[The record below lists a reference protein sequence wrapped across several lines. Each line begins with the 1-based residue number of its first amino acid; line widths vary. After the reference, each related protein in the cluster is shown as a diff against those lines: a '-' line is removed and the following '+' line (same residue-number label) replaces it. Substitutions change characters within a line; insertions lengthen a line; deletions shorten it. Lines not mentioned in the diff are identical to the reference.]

1 MQKIDKEYRAAIYLR
16 LSKDDGDLSLSG
28 GKNES
33 NSIASQRLLI
43 KDFLKKHPEITVYEE
58 YCDDGYT
65 GTNFDRP
72 RFQDMITAVKKG
84 IVNCIV
90 VKDLS
95 RFGREYIESGR
106 YIEKIFPSLGVR
118 FIAVNDNYD
127 NVADDAAAN
136 DFILPFKNLIN
147 DSYCRDISVKVRSNL
162 DVKRRNGE
170 FVGSRVVYG
179 YRRSSENKN
188 KLVID
193 ETAAMVIKDIFR
205 MKTEGMSAARIAES
219 LNASGVL
226 SPIEYKKSNGSKEKY
241 AFQKH
246 KKALWSAVA
255 VHRILSNEIY
265 TGTLLQ
271 GKTTTPNYKVKKT
284 VKKSENEW
292 SRTDNAHEAIISRS
306 QFELVQ
312 RILLDDTRSPK
323 GKDKV
328 HIFSGKV
335 FCADCKSTMVR
346 KVACSGNKEYAYLI
360 CSGHKK
366 GTTDCF
372 PHNIKEDVL
381 YEVVFEFVKA
391 QLDILLEMERA
402 LKAIENLAWEKR
414 EIDKLKRKIATQ
426 NEAMRKVK
434 RLKASLY
441 EDLREEIITEDEY
454 HSFKKEYDEKITN
467 ISETI
472 LSLESDLNS
481 VSEGLTDKQGWL
493 SQFTKYRGI
502 ESLNRTIVVNLI
514 DKIYVGANNEIE
526 VVMLHKD
533 QFAAASEF
541 IEQQK
546 KEAV

>member
-1 MQKIDKEYRAAIYLR
+1 M
-16 LSKDDGDLSLSG
+16 
-28 GKNES
+28 
-33 NSIASQRLLI
+33 
-43 KDFLKKHPEITVYEE
+43 
-58 YCDDGYT
+58 
-65 GTNFDRP
+65 
-72 RFQDMITAVKKG
+72 
-84 IVNCIV
+84 
-90 VKDLS
+90 
-95 RFGREYIESGR
+95 ESGR
-106 YIEKIFPSLGVR
+106 YIDKVFPSLGVR
-118 FIAVNDNYD
+118 FIAINDNYD
-127 NVADDAAAN
+127 NVADNSAAN

-179 YRRSSENKN
+179 YRRSSESKN
-188 KLVID
+188 KLVVD
-193 ETAAMVIKDIFR
+193 ETAAAVIKDIFR
-205 MKTEGMSAARIAES
+205 MKTEGMSAERIADS

-226 SPIEYKKSNGSKEKY
+226 SPIEYKKANGSKEKY

-255 VHRILSNEIY
+255 VYRVLSNEIY

-292 SRTDNAHEAIISRS
+292 SRTENAHEAIISRS

-346 KVACSGNKEYAYLI
+346 KVSKSGNKEYAYLI
-360 CSGHKK
+360 CNGHKK

-372 PHNIKEDVL
+372 PHNIKEEVL
-381 YEVVFEFVKA
+381 YEAVFAFVKS

-414 EIDKLKRKIATQ
+414 EIEKLKRKIATQ
-426 NEAMRKVK
+426 NEAIQKVK

-454 HSFKKEYDEKITN
+454 HTFMKEYDEKIAT
-467 ISETI
+467 IQETI
-472 LSLESDLNS
+472 MSLESDLNS

-493 SQFTKYRGI
+493 SQFTKYKGI

-514 DKIYVGANNEIE
+514 DSIYVGANNEIE
-526 VVMLHKD
+526 VIMRHKD

-541 IEQQK
+541 IEHQK